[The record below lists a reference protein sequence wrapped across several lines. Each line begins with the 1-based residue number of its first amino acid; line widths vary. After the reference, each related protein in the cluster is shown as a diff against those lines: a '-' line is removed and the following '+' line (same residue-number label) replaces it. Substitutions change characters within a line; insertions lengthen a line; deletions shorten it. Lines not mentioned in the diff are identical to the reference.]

1 MKMIENDI
9 VIPCFNKLMGVYL
22 IHLVHPAVHQSFDVL
37 IMFVLYSIPSCFLS
51 KVFNQFQDISS
62 ESSIEIK
69 FTFSNIWHIMLCTH
83 CKHPITCPNGQTNG
97 VCCEVGCII
106 ILLDYM
112 HYSRQRAF
120 ISFNHIPSVTVSG
133 HPRWLITRLSVTAD
147 VAVSSGRRHPWE
159 QSSWSRDGPIWGR
172 QDPGGPH
179 ELCYLGLVSTLHY
192 AEIDGHCVNILMALS
207 ELSCVAVFIISIHL
221 CILSHLMCCDM

>member
-1 MKMIENDI
+1 
-9 VIPCFNKLMGVYL
+9 MGVYL
-22 IHLVHPAVHQSFDVL
+22 IHLVHPAVSQSLDVL
-37 IMFVLYSIPSCFLS
+37 ILFVLYSIPSRFLS
-51 KVFNQFQDISS
+51 KVFHQFQDISS
-62 ESSIEIK
+62 ETSIEIE
-69 FTFSNIWHIMLCTH
+69 FIFSNIWHIMLYTH
-83 CKHPITCPNGQTNG
+83 CKHSITCPYGQTNA

-106 ILLDYM
+106 ILLGYM

-133 HPRWLITRLSVTAD
+133 HPRWLIFSGHPRWLITRLSVTAD

-159 QSSWSRDGPIWGR
+159 HSSWSRDGAHLGPTGHRWA
-172 QDPGGPH
+172 PCWPH

-207 ELSCVAVFIISIHL
+207 ELSYVAVFIISIHL